1 MSNIEREVKI
11 LDVNPDEVEAS
22 LKNLGATFIS
32 RATQKIYVFD
42 LMDLSS
48 RFNECLNILKKPK
61 FEYQY
66 EIVREKLR
74 GILFEIDNL
83 LSKSELDEIKKRYS
97 YNDLEDLLEHTPSNK
112 LLDVFSEEGLQAFIN
127 GFRINPKKWIRLRD
141 TNGDVAITIKHILN
155 PERQQTENGIFQSVK
170 ETEIRVPSIEDGEEF
185 LEQLGYSFRNYQE
198 KRRVTYLLNGVEVDI
213 DSWPMIPS
221 YVEIE
226 NDSIEKIQD
235 VRTKL
240 GLQEK
245 EMVSCNTQDVYKKY
259 GIDIYQYRTLSFDSE
274 KTTGAHDYDYEDPRE
289 EKS

>member
-48 RFNECLNILKKPK
+48 RFNECLNTLKKPK

-66 EIVREKLR
+66 EIVRDKLR
-74 GILFEIDNL
+74 GILDEIDNL
-83 LSKSELDEIKKRYS
+83 LSKSDLDEFVKKYS
-97 YNDLEDLLEHTPSNK
+97 YNGLVDLLNHTPPDE
-112 LLDVFSEEGLQAFIN
+112 LFDVFNEEELKAFICR
-127 GFRINPKKWIRLRD
+127 FHINPKKWIRLRD
-141 TNGDVAITIKHILN
+141 TNGDVAITIKYILG
-155 PERQQTENGIFQSVK
+155 QQAENGILQIVK
-170 ETEIRVPSIEDGEEF
+170 ETELKVPSIEDGKEF
-185 LEQLGYSFRNYQE
+185 LEQLGYSYRNYQE
-198 KRRVTYLLNGVEVDI
+198 KRRVTYLLDGVEVDI

-226 NDSIEKIQD
+226 NDSIEKIQG
-235 VRTKL
+235 VRTML

-245 EMVSCNTQDVYKKY
+245 KMVSCNTQAVYEKY
-259 GIDIYQYRTLSFDSE
+259 GIDIYKYRTLSFDCE
-274 KTTGAHDYDYEDPRE
+274 KTTGPQDGDYEDPME
-289 EKS
+289 EIS